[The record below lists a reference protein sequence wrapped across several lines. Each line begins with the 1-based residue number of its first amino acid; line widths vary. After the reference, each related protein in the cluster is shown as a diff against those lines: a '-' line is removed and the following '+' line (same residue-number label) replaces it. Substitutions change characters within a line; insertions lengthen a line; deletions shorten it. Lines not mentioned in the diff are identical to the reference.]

1 VALSLA
7 GHPCA
12 AITCTTPDPP
22 KCLSATTLRTYSSP
36 GTCKDKQCSYPH
48 QDQTCPHGCDNG
60 ACKSIPGL
68 VPLAPFRFLDTRGGA
83 VPASGSTKCV
93 AIAGKAGI
101 PTTAKAVA
109 VNLVAVAP
117 SGNGYLIAYPK
128 GIAQPNVST
137 LNYATGD
144 TIANGAIVKLGSGG
158 LKRAYAEAARGAL
171 AAAGQKEQYRTRTV
185 VVSFEHADTS
195 PVHHVAGRVGARP
208 LGSAYGDRVALQ
220 FELRASRVDEFKTA
234 ITEATHG
241 RAQVDDQAR

>member
-1 VALSLA
+1 VT
-7 GHPCA
+7 HD
-12 AITCTTPDPP
+12 PD
-22 KCLSATTLRTYSSP
+22 LY
-36 GTCKDKQCSYPH
+36 
-48 QDQTCPHGCDNG
+48 
-60 ACKSIPGL
+60 L
-68 VPLAPFRFLDTRGGA
+68 VPARAAEFQFTEKRSRFLA
-83 VPASGSTKCV
+83 A
-93 AIAGKAGI
+93 AAH
-101 PTTAKAVA
+101 TTSQAKAEELLHQERKRHHDASHHCYAWAIGPDERQHDAGEPAGTAGRPILEAIRSAGLSDVT
-109 VNLVAVAP
+109 VV
-117 SGNGYLIAYPK
+117 
-128 GIAQPNVST
+128 VSR
-137 LNYATGD
+137 YFG
-144 TIANGAIVKLGSGG
+144 GVKLGSGG